1 VNVAEDFLKL
11 RRTEVMVVISC
22 GWAVISGGEVPLV
35 LTSCVLDDILKCVVA
50 DAPGNGEI

>member
-1 VNVAEDFLKL
+1 
-11 RRTEVMVVISC
+11 VMVVISC